1 MKKLLM
7 IVFLTIGFAYNTSAQ
22 VVVVEK
28 KVVRP
33 LPPRPVVVHKAVP
46 AHPVVVTKVKHKKHK
61 HHHPKRVKRTVVVPA
76 PPAPV
81 VVIKR

>member
-1 MKKLLM
+1 MKKLL
-7 IVFLTIGFAYNTSAQ
+7 ILLLFTIGFAYSAAAQ

-33 LPPRPVVVHKAVP
+33 VPPRPVVVHKAVP
-46 AHPVVVTKVKHKKHK
+46 PHPVVVTKVKKHK
-61 HHHPKRVKRTVVVPA
+61 HRHPKHVKRTVVVPA